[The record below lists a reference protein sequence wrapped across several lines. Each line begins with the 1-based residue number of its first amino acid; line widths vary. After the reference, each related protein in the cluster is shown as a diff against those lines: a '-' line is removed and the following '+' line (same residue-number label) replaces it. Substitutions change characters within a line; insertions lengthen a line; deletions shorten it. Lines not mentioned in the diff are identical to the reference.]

1 MRRSLIFLAVLVAVP
16 LVMTGCAT
24 KKYVQTETQAVASR
38 VDDVEAQVEEN
49 QTRLDQQEQKIGD
62 VNSKAE
68 GASQQATEAS
78 KTAQEALQRAQ
89 EAGKLAEG
97 KLLYE
102 EVLTDN
108 DVKFG
113 FESAKL
119 SEGATAAIDAF
130 AEKLKTQNKGVYI
143 EIQGHTDSTGSE
155 SYNETLGLQRAEAVM
170 QYLNREHDFPL
181 HRMNV
186 ISYGESEPIADNNT
200 REGRAQNRRVSLV
213 VLN

>member
-1 MRRSLIFLAVLVAVP
+1 MRRSLILLTVLVAVP

-24 KKYVQTETQAVASR
+24 KKYVQGETQAVASR

-49 QTRLDQQEQKIGD
+49 QTRLDSHEQQINQVD
-62 VNSKAE
+62 SKAE
-68 GASQQATEAS
+68 GASHEAMEAS
-78 KTAQEALQRAQ
+78 KTAKEALQRAQ

-113 FESAKL
+113 FESATL
-119 SEGATAAIDAF
+119 SDSAKAAIDQF
-130 AEKLKTQNKGVYI
+130 AQKLTAENKGVYV
-143 EIQGHTDSTGSE
+143 EIQGHTDSTGPE
-155 SYNETLGLQRAEAVM
+155 DYNQMLGLQRAEAVM
-170 QYLNREHDFPL
+170 RYLNSAHDFPL

-213 VLN
+213 VLQ